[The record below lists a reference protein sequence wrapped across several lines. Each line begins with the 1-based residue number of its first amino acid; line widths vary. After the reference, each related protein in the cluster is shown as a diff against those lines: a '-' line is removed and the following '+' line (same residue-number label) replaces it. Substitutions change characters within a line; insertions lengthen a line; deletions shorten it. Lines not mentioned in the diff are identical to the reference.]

1 MSESKQIKESA
12 AAYLTVEASAR
23 RLFPNLSLE
32 QVMAELLL
40 ERAQKNLIK
49 YQSAMRR
56 FETKYPQGFEAVRAA
71 VAREEPSA
79 EMEQDYFDWEL
90 AVTGVDDMREEIE
103 RLKSLSEAA

>member
-1 MSESKQIKESA
+1 MSASKQIKESA
-12 AAYLTVEASAR
+12 VAYLTVEASAR

-49 YQSAMRR
+49 YQSALHQ
-56 FETKYPQGFEAVRAA
+56 FEAKYPQGFEAVRAA
-71 VAREEPSA
+71 VAREESST

-90 AVTGVDDMREEIE
+90 ALTAVSDMREEIE
-103 RLKSLSEAA
+103 HLKSLSEAA